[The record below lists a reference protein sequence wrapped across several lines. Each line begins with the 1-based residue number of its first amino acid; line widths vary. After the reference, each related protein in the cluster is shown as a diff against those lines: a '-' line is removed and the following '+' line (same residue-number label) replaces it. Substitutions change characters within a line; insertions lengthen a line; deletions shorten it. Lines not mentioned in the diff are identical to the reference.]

1 MHLTVFEFQFRSDS
15 WNTSGNNETQKWSW
29 DLSSYWRSR
38 WKETKASFAAS
49 TGHSDAFWQ
58 ITYLGRYLVQDCKY
72 VMLLFKV
79 CKTIMYLVFTHDTV
93 LLNVDTM
100 YKSMCGLD
108 AMKCRGKQHILQKD
122 VYICKQI
129 LRWFLP
135 NLSCYLVKTQHSLGE
150 GTILVFWFEPF
161 AEDVTICYSFNGC
174 LCILF
179 GT

>member
-1 MHLTVFEFQFRSDS
+1 MIMRLVFLLEIRMKRNQSQLRRLHRSQ
-15 WNTSGNNETQKWSW
+15 WCVLKNYI
-29 DLSSYWRSR
+29 LRML
-38 WKETKASFAAS
+38 FS
-49 TGHSDAFWQ
+49 T
-58 ITYLGRYLVQDCKY
+58 R
-72 VMLLFKV
+72 LFKV

-174 LCILF
+174 ICILS